1 MDTSAIIYRVA
12 DFLKAHPPFNAMDE
26 PDLLEF
32 ASRGR
37 VRFHEA
43 NDYVLWQGEPNQFK
57 VFVIQQGT
65 VSLWDER
72 SERAEL
78 RDVRG
83 AGDMLG
89 VEQFAGADSISYS
102 ARSSTDVLIYAFS
115 AFDFEALVLK
125 YPYARQYVSAYD
137 TVSAEY
143 HVLGQRREP
152 QTMFLH
158 ELAGHKTLHT
168 CRADT
173 SIRDAA
179 LKLRTSG
186 LDAMA
191 VLDAEQ
197 RLTGVLTA
205 DALIAWIATGAGG
218 GDQPVATLLTEP
230 PPAIA
235 PVASVADGMLT
246 MAAASGQSL
255 AITADGTPNGQLH
268 TLLSPRDFSSIFG
281 DQPAAMLRE
290 IRHAASTRELRTLNH
305 RVRAFALQYLTSAPS
320 LEWVARFVHLADVG
334 IVQRLIALT
343 GHDPASGCWC
353 LCGSSGRKESITR
366 LAPVV
371 VFIHD
376 DRADSDARSAYQRVS
391 DALTDCDYLPRQDLP
406 FDSLFYAA
414 GISEWTQRY
423 NGWIGDPVMNQFY
436 PARAMLDLRQ
446 IEGRRDLWQAIAQT
460 VESGANRDFLR
471 VLAND
476 CLNSLPPLTFF
487 QDAVVEE
494 SGAQTSV
501 FQLQRT
507 ALSSL
512 VDVGRVFGVAAG
524 KALGSS
530 TLERFTMAR
539 TLLPD
544 HESIFREAS
553 ETLRV
558 VLWQQGRIGIS
569 QGTDG
574 SELPPALLSRY
585 DRQVL
590 KSGFRSILRL
600 IEFTADWKW
609 LDTL

>member
-43 NDYVLWQGEPNQFK
+43 NDYVLWQGQPNQFK

-83 AGDMLG
+83 TGDMIGL
-89 VEQFAGADSISYS
+89 EQFAGADTITCS
-102 ARSSTDVLIYAFS
+102 ARASTDVLIYAFS

-137 TVSAEY
+137 TVSADY
-143 HVLGQRREP
+143 HVLDERREP

-168 CRADT
+168 CRTDS
-173 SIRDAA
+173 SIREAA
-179 LKLRTSG
+179 LKLHVSG
-186 LDAMA
+186 VDALA
-191 VLDAEQ
+191 VLDADE
-197 RLTGVLTA
+197 RPAGVLTA
-205 DALIAWIATGAGG
+205 DALIAWIATGSGD
-218 GDQPVATLLTEP
+218 GDQSVATLLTEP
-230 PPAIA
+230 PPAIE

-246 MAAASGQSL
+246 MAAATGHSL
-255 AITADGTPNGQLH
+255 AITSDGTSSGQLH
-268 TLLSPRDFSSIFG
+268 ALLSPRDFSSVFG
-281 DQPAAMLRE
+281 DQPVWMLGE
-290 IRHAASTRELRTLNH
+290 IRHAASTRELRALNQ
-305 RVRAFALQYLTSAPS
+305 RVRAFALQYLTGAPS
-320 LEWVARFVHLADVG
+320 LQWVARFVHLADVG

-343 GHDPASGCWC
+343 GDNPASGCWC
-353 LCGSSGRKESITR
+353 LCGSSGREESITR
-366 LAPVV
+366 LAP
-371 VFIHD
+371 FICLIHD
-376 DRADSDARSAYQRVS
+376 DGADADARSAYQRVS
-391 DALTDCDYLPRQDLP
+391 DALTDCDYLPRRHLP
-406 FDSLFYAA
+406 FDSSFYSA

-423 NGWIGDPVMNQFY
+423 SGWIGDPVMNQFY
-436 PARAMLDLRQ
+436 RARAMLDLRP
-446 IEGRRDLWQAIAQT
+446 IGGRRHLWHAIAQT
-460 VESGANRDFLR
+460 VESAANRDFLKM
-471 VLAND
+471 LAND
-476 CLNSLPPLTFF
+476 CLDNLPPLTFF

-494 SGAQTSV
+494 SGEQTAV

-507 ALSSL
+507 ALGPL

-553 ETLRV
+553 DTLRV

-600 IEFTADWKW
+600 VEFTADWKW